1 MRWLMKKVALRLS
14 IYLSIYLVPTTA
26 TAQVCN
32 VVGNSEITYNNV
44 AAVSHA
50 DPFAMNYINGW
61 YPINTPQIDTIFTT
75 SPSAALCWANRSVIP
90 NYYEGIFQVLPF
102 ALETGK
108 PYIFSFKLRNSGGTS
123 QVDMVRSYLTDS
135 AFQLLSGNPPLL
147 APFQPVLYVP
157 GITHTNYQQY
167 TACNF
172 IPTYDWK
179 HLVIHPEQLTPG
191 ATQWASLD
199 DVVLIPNFGF
209 AGEDTVLC
217 TPGLQVKLG
226 TGACAGQFGATYQW
240 YSSSNP
246 STILSTNPIYT
257 FNPSVTDE
265 YVLRRTIFG
274 CDAYDTVLVEVRNL
288 IPPDLG
294 PDIVLCDSSTYML
307 HTPFNDSTWLLWEP
321 MNLIT
326 WETNYLQIWHS
337 GTYKVTI
344 SRDGCEMSD
353 SVNITM
359 LPEIE
364 VVPDTIRTCGTDS
377 VTFCATPGMASYYW
391 SNGDTS
397 RCITVYDA
405 GIYYVDVTDTNG
417 CVAQSFGVLYRGT
430 PFSVSLGEDRNGCVD
445 ICETLSPTIT
455 GSSTVSNFT
464 YLWSTSATTSSIC
477 VSNTGTYWVCVTDS
491 LACTACDSIFVRIR
505 QKTKPTANNIGP
517 ICLYDQPYTLS
528 GHATPLFGYYEGR
541 GVMNTHGTF
550 KFFPRVAGVGTHV
563 VIYSYTNDSGCTD
576 TVNFTVTVI
585 EGPYAEL
592 EHVQTCVTQ
601 TAVTIPLH
609 TQSSIPGTWST
620 NAPNGEFD
628 PSAAGPGVHTVSY
641 TITDTITGCSYT
653 AYGKVY
659 VGQIYTA
666 TYTST
671 PPTGW
676 LCEGKI
682 VMHEATSGYRFLWEN
697 SGTQEVISRTAIAGL
712 QANGTYNLYVWD
724 SIGNCPPDMVGINI
738 NYSNCCDVNDPF
750 QTYEEYELVTL
761 EASGGEEYYVPKQI
775 NTISYY
781 KVLYF
786 EKSILVPRGYTLD
799 LRNCDYLMKGCTK
812 ILVENGAR
820 LILDNTDIGY
830 CGWQGIEAGGW
841 YDCCQEINSANC
853 DLGNSC
859 LSNSEVMVLNSRI
872 HYADIALL
880 SGYRADHTVYYCNQ
894 GTNNIDH
901 VWSGGALL
909 NVTGSIFSRN
919 YIDILLRE
927 YDNEQT
933 HIELSVCSSGN
944 YVNGSLIH
952 RNDFILPATQQYCNS
967 ISEELLTRINAITK
981 CHIVDLAETSVFY
994 QPMFYHLGIG
1004 GMGQNMR
1011 GNISYYSTVNFL
1023 STKEHLLP
1031 RIYDNTYTLPCAN
1044 FKLYK

>member
-1 MRWLMKKVALRLS
+1 M
-14 IYLSIYLVPTTA
+14 
-26 TAQVCN
+26 
-32 VVGNSEITYNNV
+32 VGNSEITYNNV

-257 FNPSVTDE
+257 FNPSATDE

-750 QTYEEYELVTL
+750 LYVFIEQYFEVIENVDHPLFQ
-761 EASGGEEYYVPKQI
+761 YYRPKQTNTVI
-775 NTISYY
+775 NNQTW
-781 KVLYF
+781 YF
-786 EKSILVPRGYTLD
+786 DKPVVVPRGYTID
-799 LRNCDYLMKGCTK
+799 FINCDILMKSCTK
-812 ILVENGAR
+812 ILVENGA
-820 LILDNTDIGY
+820 ILTVQNSEIGY
-830 CGWQGIEAGGW
+830 CGWKGIEAGGW
-841 YDCCQEINSANC
+841 YDCCQGISSNNC
-853 DLGNSC
+853 VFSYGCYSG
-859 LSNSEVMVLNSRI
+859 SEVYVDHSKI
-872 HYADIALL
+872 HYADIAVMA
-880 SGYRADHTVYYCNQ
+880 GYKEDHTITECSNTTIVEEQ
-894 GTNNIDH
+894 
-901 VWSGGALL
+901 SGGAILQL
-909 NVTGSIFSRN
+909 TNSIFSRN
-919 YIDILLRE
+919 YIDVLFRE
-927 YDNEQT
+927 YDNEEMHFETPACNGPKGLNEALNSSQ
-933 HIELSVCSSGN
+933 IENCV
-944 YVNGSLIH
+944 
-952 RNDFILPATQQYCNS
+952 FTLPATEQYCNS
-967 ISEELLTRINAITK
+967 INQTLFDRITTVGGK
-981 CHIVDLAETSVFY
+981 CHIVDLADSSIFFNPLFY
-994 QPMFYHLGIG
+994 SSGIG
-1004 GMGQNMR
+1004 GMGQNLR
-1011 GNISYYSTVNFL
+1011 GYISHYTTVNFL
-1023 STKEHLLP
+1023 TTGRFNLP
-1031 RIYDNTYTLPCAN
+1031 AGIKHNTYSLPCSN